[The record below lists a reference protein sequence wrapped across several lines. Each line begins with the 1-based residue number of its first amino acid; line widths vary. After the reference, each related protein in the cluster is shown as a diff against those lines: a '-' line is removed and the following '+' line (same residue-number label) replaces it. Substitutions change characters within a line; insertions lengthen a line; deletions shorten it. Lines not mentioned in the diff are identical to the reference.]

1 MAHYEGVT
9 VKVITN
15 GEPCPMYDDPDADGH
30 EDPFSVSSPPQKYIE
45 AIAGTKFAI
54 SATLDPNF
62 RFSGC
67 DAVRFNFF
75 FDSSFRSTQID
86 LMPNDAGGR
95 AADQRTVV
103 VGSRIKFC
111 TLTSQWQRGDMA
123 FGELKVEEA
132 SDGGLTLSQIED
144 LGRIQVVWQR
154 IQWGKNT
161 MRFNTEEVKAIS
173 KVSEKVL
180 KGKAVENSIKLT
192 SNYQIAKKPV
202 ETFAVGIPLTGRQG
216 REVRVNILYRSK
228 RTLQMLGCIPRS
240 PSPVQ
245 QTRPLGEAAM
255 KPDDPQE
262 ELRALRARVAEL
274 ENRTS
279 NTPQPGVK
287 SEKHPSASKVKRE
300 REDHENEVKSKRSR
314 KLGSLEVVDL
324 TAD

>member
-123 FGELKVEEA
+123 FGELKVGEWKI
-132 SDGGLTLSQIED
+132 L
-144 LGRIQVVWQR
+144 
-154 IQWGKNT
+154 
-161 MRFNTEEVKAIS
+161 
-173 KVSEKVL
+173 
-180 KGKAVENSIKLT
+180 
-192 SNYQIAKKPV
+192 
-202 ETFAVGIPLTGRQG
+202 
-216 REVRVNILYRSK
+216 RVCDEPI
-228 RTLQMLGCIPRS
+228 C
-240 PSPVQ
+240 
-245 QTRPLGEAAM
+245 
-255 KPDDPQE
+255 
-262 ELRALRARVAEL
+262 
-274 ENRTS
+274 
-279 NTPQPGVK
+279 
-287 SEKHPSASKVKRE
+287 
-300 REDHENEVKSKRSR
+300 
-314 KLGSLEVVDL
+314 
-324 TAD
+324 